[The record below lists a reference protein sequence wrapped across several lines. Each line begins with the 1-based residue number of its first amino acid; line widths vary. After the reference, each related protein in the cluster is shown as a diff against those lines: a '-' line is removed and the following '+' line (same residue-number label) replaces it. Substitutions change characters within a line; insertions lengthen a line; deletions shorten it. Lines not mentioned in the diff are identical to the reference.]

1 MKVSDD
7 RILSLLG
14 NLRSHQVIRDL
25 KVIPSLIS
33 EISDVIPELTE
44 ESGQDPIVEGVTF
57 YVRYLGSCFVIN
69 KAGDEATSEA
79 IKSIVSMVLTKNEEM
94 QTFLITLNVPF

>member
-1 MKVSDD
+1 MTTSIKYPGTS
-7 RILSLLG
+7 S
-14 NLRSHQVIRDL
+14 
-25 KVIPSLIS
+25 KIPSRGSCFPSHPII
-33 EISDVIPELTE
+33 ISDVIPELTE

-79 IKSIVSMVLTKNEEM
+79 IKSIVSMVSKIKICNILFIEIKLSNC
-94 QTFLITLNVPF
+94 LKLS

>member
-1 MKVSDD
+1 MRVSFDSS
-7 RILSLLG
+7 ILLNILEHH
-14 NLRSHQVIRDL
+14 LRFHQECFPSHPI
-25 KVIPSLIS
+25 I
-33 EISDVIPELTE
+33 ISDVIPELTE

-79 IKSIVSMVLTKNEEM
+79 IKSIVSMVSKIKICNILFIKIKLSNC
-94 QTFLITLNVPF
+94 

>member
-1 MKVSDD
+1 MKVSFVNI
-7 RILSLLG
+7 RSLLG
-14 NLRSHQVIRDL
+14 NQRSHQVIRVL
-25 KVIPSLIS
+25 KVIPSLIF
-33 EISDVIPELTE
+33 EISDVILELTE

-79 IKSIVSMVLTKNEEM
+79 IKSIVSMV
-94 QTFLITLNVPF
+94 